1 MDEDM
6 NGIGAE
12 NDADNADIR
21 LVKHNEKSKKTKRR
35 LPGVPI
41 ILLLIIVVIA
51 IISVIFIN
59 RGRDVDMT
67 ESNVLV
73 SRDYELSSKADFYTC
88 GSNIFYATKDSLR
101 LMDQKGKEAW
111 VDSFTMISP
120 VMLGDKNTVAIAEK
134 NGNNIRVYN
143 ESGFIYNVTFN
154 EPVARDGIPTAMDI
168 SDDGR
173 MFAVSFMNI
182 NNIKLQSN
190 ILFYYIDNAEANGVE
205 SSNGMYTSVVCEDCM
220 PFMLKFTPDNKC
232 VALMDDR
239 AVFIDPAESGETQKL
254 EVSLG
259 NSIGYACVNGD
270 GTVAIALG
278 EPLLNAAEQLEKN
291 TVLWYNSNGDKV
303 NEYKAERDI
312 TGLFYGD
319 DITVIAMDRYF
330 EAYKTKGGSVWQYT
344 ALQDTTKVLAY
355 NGNDKMLAVTPVRA
369 VLAKVGKGN
378 NLIETATNAQG
389 NTQETTEAV
398 SSENTEESTADT
410 SDEET
415 TVQES
420 TASEQSETQTEPVS
434 ENTAA

>member
-1 MDEDM
+1 M
-6 NGIGAE
+6 
-12 NDADNADIR
+12 
-21 LVKHNEKSKKTKRR
+21 
-35 LPGVPI
+35 
-41 ILLLIIVVIA
+41 
-51 IISVIFIN
+51 
-59 RGRDVDMT
+59 
-67 ESNVLV
+67 
-73 SRDYELSSKADFYTC
+73 
-88 GSNIFYATKDSLR
+88 
-101 LMDQKGKEAW
+101 
-111 VDSFTMISP
+111 
-120 VMLGDKNTVAIAEK
+120 
-134 NGNNIRVYN
+134 
-143 ESGFIYNVTFN
+143 TFN
-154 EPVARDGIPTAMDI
+154 EPVVTFAVNGTGCLGVIKKLESNYELAVYDSRGERVYGGNYVARDGIPTAMDI